1 MKKAC
6 TIALSL
12 LVLLSLSNCNVF
24 GWMEPTTDHFDRCR
38 SLNDKGDYE
47 GAIAECEK
55 ADPNDENLEVQIELA
70 DAHLAALGVRIAAL
84 SDIFLNASEGTDTIL
99 SLAESLITVGSIN
112 AENHD
117 ESILHATEAY
127 DAFKAYGRLLIAEDP
142 DDGPVVAA
150 FYKTLAAVSVVSV
163 TMAYAD
169 ILSASPN
176 GLIEKA
182 DVCNP
187 ANTNCVTA
195 TQVTMCIN
203 DPADVPFYN
212 GTTCE
217 GMPADDAEIAA
228 GKLIDLGEDLATMDL
243 PNLEEAVQD
252 LIDITVLEP
261 GGGSKKISE
270 SGYQTDAG
278 RELLRSIARD

>member
-6 TIALSL
+6 TIALALFVS
-12 LVLLSLSNCNVF
+12 LSLSNCNAF

-38 SLNDKGDYE
+38 SLNDKGDYD

-55 ADPNDENLEVQIELA
+55 ADPNDENIDVQLELA

-84 SDIFLNASEGTDTIL
+84 SDIFLNASEGTETIV
-99 SLAESLITVGSIN
+99 SLAESLIEVGSLN

-117 ESILHATEAY
+117 ASIVHATEAY
-127 DAFKAYGRLLIAEDP
+127 DAFKNYGDLLVVQDP
-142 DDGPVVAA
+142 ADGPEIAA

-169 ILSASPN
+169 ILSTAPN

-187 ANTNCVTA
+187 LNTNCVTA

-203 DPADVPFYN
+203 DPASPFYS
-212 GTTCE
+212 GVTCE
-217 GMPADDAEIAA
+217 GMPADDSEIAA
-228 GKLIDLGEDLATMDL
+228 GKLIDLGNDLAAMNL
-243 PNLEEAVQD
+243 PDLEEAVKD